1 MSPERSA
8 PEAGLSA
15 TAGAAALTR
24 RFEGLGGDCEIYAIG
39 QNDTALDAAVAWTLE
54 RHHRFTRFEP
64 ESELSHFNSAP
75 GRWVS
80 VSAELEE
87 LLRAGLDAYERSG
100 GLVHVGVL
108 PALRAAGYT
117 RDLDEGPTEFSLEGA
132 RPPGPLPDLL
142 QVEPGWAKLAVG
154 AAIDLGGIA
163 KGWLADRCAE
173 RLGDNALVNLGG
185 DLYARGPG
193 TTGEGWPVGFG
204 GKTLLLKD
212 MGAATSGIGKRSWG
226 EGLHHLIDPRTGLPS
241 TTDLEELSVL
251 AATATEAE
259 VLVKTALLMGRNAG
273 IAWLEGKALGW
284 AMP

>member
-1 MSPERSA
+1 MSPEALRSEVSSRTFDA
-8 PEAGLSA
+8 
-15 TAGAAALTR
+15 
-24 RFEGLGGDCEIYAIG
+24 LGGECEIYAVG
-39 QNDTALDAAVAWTLE
+39 QGETALDAAVAWTLE

-64 ESELSHFNSAP
+64 ESELSHFNSTP
-75 GRWVS
+75 GAWVS
-80 VSAELEE
+80 VTAELEE
-87 LLRAGLDAYERSG
+87 LLRAGLDAYERSD
-100 GLVHVGVL
+100 GLVHIGVL

-117 RDLDEGPTEFSLEGA
+117 RDFGEGPTDFSLEGA
-132 RPPGPLPDLL
+132 RPPKPLPDLL
-142 QVEPGWAKLAVG
+142 QVEPGWAKLAFG

-193 TTGEGWPVGFG
+193 TTGEGWPVCFG
-204 GKTLLLKD
+204 VKTLLLKD
-212 MGAATSGIGKRSWG
+212 MCAATSGIAKRAWG

-251 AATATEAE
+251 AATATDAE
-259 VLVKTALLMGRNAG
+259 ILVKTALLMGREAG

-284 AMP
+284 ATP